1 MDLHEQRPR
10 PAPWPQL
17 RQTAKHKWAVPFV
30 ALEWFWDLLAYR
42 LSNWK
47 FLHVVNY
54 LRSFGIIVAVA
65 FYFSE
70 SGDRLKQKHYQA
82 WQVINTAQGKGGN
95 GGRLDA
101 LQELNEDRVPLVG
114 VDVSG
119 AFLQGLHLEKA
130 NLARANLNSADV
142 RNAVLPSIDFS
153 DANLRSA
160 NFRDSNCRGASFRG
174 ATLDDTDFSGADLS
188 GADLQR
194 RLAGKRRLAQRR
206 PARHRLGAHREHQR
220 SKYRR
225 EQKYA
230 GRICCVGVEKWG
242 GADNV
247 RKSLTRGAG
256 TGPDWRFLARH
267 DRQNDPRS
275 VFCLRINPN
284 MPGAHV
290 R

>member
-1 MDLHEQRPR
+1 MELHEVRPR
-10 PAPWPQL
+10 PAPWSDA
-17 RQTAKHKWAVPFV
+17 RQNVKHKWALPFA
-30 ALEWFWDLLAYR
+30 ALEWSLEWLAYR

-130 NLARANLNSADV
+130 DLARANLNAADL
-142 RNAVLPSIDFS
+142 RNAVLPAINFS

-160 NFRDSNCRGASFRG
+160 NFRDSNCRGASFQG
-174 ATLDDTDFSGADLS
+174 ASLDDADFSGADLS
-188 GADLQR
+188 GAQFSGAT
-194 RLAGKRRLAQRR
+194 LAGADLRNADLRGINWTHIVSVK
-206 PARHRLGAHREHQR
+206 GA
-220 SKYRR
+220 SI
-225 EQKYA
+225 A
-230 GRICCVGVEKWG
+230 GIRNAPEGFVAWTLKN
-242 GADNV
+242 GALQAAAEN
-247 RKSLTRGAG
+247 R
-256 TGPDWRFLARH
+256 
-267 DRQNDPRS
+267 
-275 VFCLRINPN
+275 
-284 MPGAHV
+284 
-290 R
+290 

>member
-10 PAPWPQL
+10 PAPWPQV

-54 LRSFGIIVAVA
+54 LRSFGLIVAVA

-119 AFLQGLHLEKA
+119 AFLQGLHMEKA

-153 DANLRSA
+153 DASLRSA
-160 NFRDSNCRGASFRG
+160 NFRDSNCRGASFHG

-188 GADLQR
+188 GADLNGASLANADLR
-194 RLAGKRRLAQRR
+194 NADLRGIDWAHIANIKGANIAAGKNAPEGFVAWALKN
-206 PARHRLGAHREHQR
+206 GAVQTTSENH
-220 SKYRR
+220 
-225 EQKYA
+225 
-230 GRICCVGVEKWG
+230 
-242 GADNV
+242 
-247 RKSLTRGAG
+247 
-256 TGPDWRFLARH
+256 
-267 DRQNDPRS
+267 
-275 VFCLRINPN
+275 
-284 MPGAHV
+284 
-290 R
+290 